1 MMCWQF
7 SHMCSLCFSAGV
19 SLDGQTTSLRGTLWR
34 FITSLSLQ
42 PSVPPVWFIHPQW
55 TPLCPNIIPS
65 STSLHWPGLG
75 LSSLSA
81 CFICSSS
88 DSHPPELLC
97 PISPFTWYKLSS
109 PVKIFSHNSLFL
121 YSLCSLSPWPHWP
134 VWAPR
139 HYLCRLPLLWWPP
152 LYSKRPL
159 TLLN

>member
-1 MMCWQF
+1 MWCVG
-7 SHMCSLCFSAGV
+7 SSVICAHCLSSGV
-19 SLDGQTTSLRGTLWR
+19 SLDGQTTSLRGTLWS
-34 FITSLSLQ
+34 FITSLSLW

-55 TPLCPNIIPS
+55 TPLCPHFIPS
-65 STSLHWPGLG
+65 STSLHWPGLR

-88 DSHPPELLC
+88 DSHPQNSCAPWA
-97 PISPFTWYKLSS
+97 PSPDISS
-109 PVKIFSHNSLFL
+109 PHQWKSSAIILPFL
-121 YSLCSLSPWPHWP
+121 YSLCSLSPRPHWA

-152 LYSKRPL
+152 LNSKRPL

>member
-7 SHMCSLCFSAGV
+7 SHMCSLCLSAGV
-19 SLDGQTTSLRGTLWR
+19 SLDGQTTSLGGTLWS
-34 FITSLSLQ
+34 FITSLSLR
-42 PSVPPVWFIHPQW
+42 PSIPPVWFIHPQW

-88 DSHPPELLC
+88 DSHPAELLC

-109 PVKIFSHNSLFL
+109 PLKIFSHNSLFL
-121 YSLCSLSPWPHWP
+121 YSLCSLSPRPHWP
-134 VWAPR
+134 LWAPR